1 MEMELD
7 LHGKNL
13 FQARIAV
20 QSALARA
27 TSADYRL
34 TVIHGYSGGTA
45 LRDMLHEEF
54 GKHPRVLRMER
65 GRNPGQTVLVL
76 REY

>member
-1 MEMELD
+1 MELD

-20 QSALARA
+20 QSALTRA
-27 TSADYRL
+27 TGADYRL

-45 LRDMLHEEF
+45 LRDMILAEF
-54 GKHPRVLRMER
+54 ARHPRVLRVER

>member
-1 MEMELD
+1 MELD

-20 QSALARA
+20 MSALARA
-27 TSADYRL
+27 TAADYRL
-34 TVIHGYSGGTA
+34 KIIHGHRQGSA
-45 LRDMLHEEF
+45 IRNMILEEF
-54 GKHPRVLRMER
+54 AKHPRVLRIESSP
-65 GRNPGQTVLVL
+65 NPGQTIFVL

>member
-1 MEMELD
+1 MELD

-13 FQARIAV
+13 FQARTAV
-20 QSALARA
+20 QSALMRA
-27 TSADYRL
+27 TMADYRL

-45 LRDMLHEEF
+45 LRDMIQEEF
-54 GKHPRVLRMER
+54 RNHPRVLRLER
-65 GRNPGQTVLVL
+65 GRNPGQTILVL